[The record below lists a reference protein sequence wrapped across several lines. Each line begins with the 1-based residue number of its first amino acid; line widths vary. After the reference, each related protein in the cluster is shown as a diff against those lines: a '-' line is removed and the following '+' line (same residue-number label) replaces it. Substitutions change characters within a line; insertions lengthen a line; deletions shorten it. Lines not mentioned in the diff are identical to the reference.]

1 MTARET
7 IRSIQYVR
15 AIAAFAVIVWH
26 TGWARTVLGQSGV
39 DLFFVVSGFVMML
52 VSGRESSPI
61 SFGMARFVRIAPLY
75 WAVTLLI
82 AVIDHAPIQKIVTS
96 LLFWPD
102 EQFPLVIQGWS
113 LNLEMSYY
121 ALFAST
127 LLAPVRWRV
136 PMLFAEMLIVCVVL
150 PMIAPSSKA
159 LATWAN
165 PQAFEFLAGAGLYLL
180 WQRQHLPIGWMA
192 WLIGAFGVGALMS
205 THLLGGAP
213 EGWLR
218 IGLWGVPA
226 VVVVAAGLGIER
238 ARQLPRSRLLEKLGE
253 ASYSIYLTHFL
264 LIRAIGGALVALWA
278 PVAVSLMVVIACVLG
293 TAVHQLFERPVHRWS
308 SDILIRFRNR
318 RSLSRHR
325 SLGRPYPSLDDAP
338 PRDAGA

>member
-1 MTARET
+1 MAARET

-15 AIAAFAVIVWH
+15 AVAALVVIVWH

-61 SFGMARFVRIAPLY
+61 SFGLARFARIAPLY

-82 AVIDHAPIQKIVTS
+82 ALIDHSPVQKVMTS

-102 EQFPLVIQGWS
+102 GQFPLVIQGWS

-136 PMLFAEMLIVCVVL
+136 PMLSAEMLIVCVAL
-150 PMIAPSSKA
+150 PIIAPGSKA
-159 LATWAN
+159 IAAWAS
-165 PQAFEFLAGAGLYLL
+165 PQGFEFLAGAGLYLL
-180 WQRQHLPIGWMA
+180 WQRQRLPIGWTA
-192 WLIGAFGVGALMS
+192 WLIGALGVGALML

-213 EGWLR
+213 EHWLR
-218 IGLWGVPA
+218 VVLWGVPA
-226 VVVVAAGLGIER
+226 LVIVAAGLGIER
-238 ARQLPRSRLLEKLGE
+238 AGQLPRSRLLEKLGE

-264 LIRAIGGALVALWA
+264 LIRAIGGVLVTLWA
-278 PVAVSLMVVIACVLG
+278 PVAVSLIVVIACLLG
-293 TAVHQLFERPVHRWS
+293 LVVHQLFERPVHRWS
-308 SDILIRFRNR
+308 SGVLARARDRQD
-318 RSLSRHR
+318 RHR
-325 SLGRPYPSLDDAP
+325 PLDRPYLSLDDVP
-338 PRDAGA
+338 PRDVGA